1 MLKKFSVTNFKNFD
15 HKVTFDLGNPANY
28 SFNSEIIKNGIKTKG
43 IFLGIN
49 GSGKSNFALALFDI
63 ILHLTD
69 KERILEKYNPYLN
82 LGSNKK
88 VAEFEYLFVFDGI
101 DVLYR
106 YKKTGPLD
114 LVSESLSINGN
125 EVLKYDFGTKEGYVS
140 LKGAENLQLSSKL
153 TSETDK
159 LSRVKVVRS
168 NALLQ
173 DNIINRAFSSFMSFV
188 DSMLMFYSLDE
199 RGYQGLSVG
208 ADRLSDGIVE
218 AGKLKG
224 LEEFLRKEG
233 IDYNLVSSNTNGVQ
247 EIYCKFG
254 KSMVNIFEIASTGT
268 KSLIL
273 LYYWYI
279 KMNKASLV
287 FIDEYDA
294 FYHFALSKNIVEML
308 KEITDV
314 QIFLSTHNTD
324 LISNDLLRPDV
335 YFEISNNAINTFDKS
350 TSKELRSAHNLQKM
364 YKAGAFDG
372 TPDKPSNGA
381 CNG

>member
-88 VAEFEYLFVFDGI
+88 VAKFEYLFVFDGI

-308 KEITDV
+308 KGITDV

-324 LISNDLLRPDV
+324 LISNDLLRPDA
-335 YFEISNNAINTFDKS
+335 YFEISNNIISTFDKS

-372 TPDKPSNGA
+372 TPDKPLNGV